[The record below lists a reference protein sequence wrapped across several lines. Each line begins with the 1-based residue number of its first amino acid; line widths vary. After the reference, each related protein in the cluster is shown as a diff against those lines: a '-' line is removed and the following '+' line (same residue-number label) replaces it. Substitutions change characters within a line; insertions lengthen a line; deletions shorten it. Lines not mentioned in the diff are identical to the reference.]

1 MTPGKV
7 MTNRAAR
14 QTYGARIS
22 GLNNTHE
29 SFHPRMHG
37 KAAPRRSSPPP
48 RDALT
53 FDYENDYE
61 DENEAKVRG
70 KDEEQKKINR
80 LLYN

>member
-37 KAAPRRSSPPP
+37 KAAPPRRSSPPP

-53 FDYENDYE
+53 FDYENE
-61 DENEAKVRG
+61 DEAKVRG

>member
-1 MTPGKV
+1 

-14 QTYGARIS
+14 QTYGERIS

-37 KAAPRRSSPPP
+37 KAAPPHP

-53 FDYENDYE
+53 FDYESDDE
-61 DENEAKVRG
+61 DEDEAKVRG
-70 KDEEQKKINR
+70 TDEEQSKINR

>member
-1 MTPGKV
+1 
-7 MTNRAAR
+7 
-14 QTYGARIS
+14 
-22 GLNNTHE
+22 
-29 SFHPRMHG
+29 MHG
-37 KAAPRRSSPPP
+37 KAAPPRRSSPPP

-61 DENEAKVRG
+61 DEAKVRG

>member
-1 MTPGKV
+1 M
-7 MTNRAAR
+7 
-14 QTYGARIS
+14 
-22 GLNNTHE
+22 HE

-37 KAAPRRSSPPP
+37 KAAPPRRSSPPP

-61 DENEAKVRG
+61 DEAKVRG

>member
-1 MTPGKV
+1 

-22 GLNNTHE
+22 GLNDTHE

-37 KAAPRRSSPPP
+37 KARPPVLVLLLL

-53 FDYENDYE
+53 FDYENDDEGE
-61 DENEAKVRG
+61 DEAKVRG